1 MAIPVI
7 ITADTANTIPTDQ
20 QAARR
25 MIKGSDRI
33 SVFLVDLL
41 VGAALLYTGFP
52 RGVAALKALDGV
64 RIANAMSKGTQ
75 QEPEDLR
82 RLAVSRAQALVW
94 GADPVYAREL
104 SRTYNALAD
113 IPGSENRTL
122 ALKAAREASL
132 AELTM
137 RPLNAV
143 AWWRLALMSASIE
156 EGPKARVPTYLWHS
170 VQVQPNAM
178 ALVPIR
184 LWTIIDHWG
193 SFDATQRRDIRPQF
207 AAAWRRDSRSVMRL
221 AENPR
226 RRAIIRAGL
235 ATEPALLGAF
245 EGALAKS
252 P

>member
-1 MAIPVI
+1 
-7 ITADTANTIPTDQ
+7 
-20 QAARR
+20 
-25 MIKGSDRI
+25 MIKGSDRF
-33 SVFLVDLL
+33 SVFLVGLL

-64 RIANAMSKGTQ
+64 RIANAMSEGKQ
-75 QEPEDLR
+75 QQAEDLR

-94 GADPVYAREL
+94 AADPVYAREL
-104 SRTYNALAD
+104 SRTYNALANN
-113 IPGSENRTL
+113 PGSENRAL

-132 AELTM
+132 AELAM

-143 AWWRLALMSASIE
+143 AWWRLALMSALIE
-156 EGPKARVPTYLWHS
+156 DGPKAGIKIYLWHS

-178 ALVPIR
+178 TLVPIR

-193 SFDATQRRDIRPQF
+193 SFDAGQRRDIRPQF
-207 AAAWRRDSRSVMRL
+207 AAAWRRDSKSVLRL

-245 EGALAKS
+245 ESALAKN